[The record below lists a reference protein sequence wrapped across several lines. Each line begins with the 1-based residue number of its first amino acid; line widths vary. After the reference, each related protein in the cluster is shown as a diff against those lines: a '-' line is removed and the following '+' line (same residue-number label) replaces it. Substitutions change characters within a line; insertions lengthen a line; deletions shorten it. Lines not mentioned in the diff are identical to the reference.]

1 MCAGRLAQASG
12 TLTAELVQ
20 QEVKRALDWL
30 QGKHESRRYAAVLV
44 LKELAVNSPTRFY
57 VHVSSFF
64 DLVWYLASR
73 VRCVSCRVMCVM
85 WCVSCCANTC

>member
-1 MCAGRLAQASG
+1 LAQASG

-44 LKELAVNSPTRFY
+44 LKELAINSPTRFY

-64 DLVWYLASR
+64 DLVWYPASCR
-73 VRCVSCRVMCVM
+73 VSCVVCRVSCVSCRVS
-85 WCVSCCANTC
+85 CVSCVLC